1 MRGGYN
7 TAEMMAQ
14 RNRCRVAQLALYEP
28 PFRDFVV
35 CHPRRTRRLC
45 GCFGA
50 RRKIIW
56 VLGTHKSLRLAIFS
70 IETFWFYALMQIFC
84 ELH

>member
-35 CHPRRTRRLC
+35 CHSHAHITYLNVFLQCVNTVGWVISLVKAGTRYQ
-45 GCFGA
+45 
-50 RRKIIW
+50 
-56 VLGTHKSLRLAIFS
+56 S
-70 IETFWFYALMQIFC
+70 INQ
-84 ELH
+84 